1 MNAAT
6 PFRHRPYWLAIPPD
20 PARNAERGI
29 LVLWQTLVSILP
41 AQACTDRIGLPFR
54 RTLPATPRGGSW
66 YFGKPW
72 SPYYPL
78 RLAPTV
84 LACHSAGPCPQRREG
99 DLGTLANLG
108 LPIAAQACT
117 DRIGLPFR
125 RTLPATPRGESW
137 YFGKPWSPYH
147 PPRLAPTVL
156 ACHSAGP
163 CQQRR
168 EGDLGTLANLGLH
181 ITRSGLHRQYW
192 LVIPPDPA
200 RNAERGILVLWQ
212 TLVSIS
218 PAQACTDRIGLPFRR
233 TLPATPRGGSW
244 YFGKPWSPYRCAG
257 LHRPY
262 WLAIPPDPARN
273 T

>member
-1 MNAAT
+1 MKANHERSNTIPAPTVLACHSAGPCPQRREGDLGT
-6 PFRHRPYWLAIPPD
+6 LANLGLHITRSGLHRPYWLAIPPD

-54 RTLPATPRGGSW
+54 QTLPATPR
-66 YFGKPW
+66 
-72 SPYYPL
+72 
-78 RLAPTV
+78 
-84 LACHSAGPCPQRREG
+84 AG
-99 DLGTLANLG
+99 
-108 LPIAAQACT
+108 
-117 DRIGLPFR
+117 
-125 RTLPATPRGESW
+125 SW

-168 EGDLGTLANLGLH
+168 EGNLGTLANLGLH
-181 ITRSGLHRQYW
+181 ITRQGLHRQYW

-200 RNAERGILVLWQ
+200 SNAERGILVLWQ

-218 PAQACTDRIGLPFRR
+218 LRRLAPTVLACHSAGPCPQRREGDLGTLANLGLHITRP
-233 TLPATPRGGSW
+233 
-244 YFGKPWSPYRCAG
+244 G